1 MAVCSSD
8 LLAGAVQG
16 RVVERG
22 DSGYDEARALFNAM
36 IDKHP
41 AAVAYCTDEADVSA
55 AVQFA
60 RDRGLRIAVRGGGH
74 NGAGLGS
81 VDDGLVIDLSSMH
94 EVTVEPAARMVRVQG
109 GAKWRDVDA
118 AAHEHGLAVQ
128 IGRASCRERV

>member
-1 MAVCSSD
+1 MAVSSVEG
-8 LLAGAVQG
+8 LAGAMKG

-60 RDRGLRIAVRGGGH
+60 RDRALPVAGRGGGPH
-74 NGAGLGS
+74 GAGLRSGRG
-81 VDDGLVIDLSSMH
+81 GLVLHPSAVY
-94 EVTVEPAARMVRVQG
+94 EGAGGPAARM
-109 GAKWRDVDA
+109 
-118 AAHEHGLAVQ
+118 
-128 IGRASCRERV
+128 